1 MISFDLYRAT
11 GTRSKTFFDGPV
23 NAGAVVG
30 IDAAGFS
37 EGYFK
42 SHQTQELLSF
52 VVLPGD
58 GVSLPSQASDFE
70 NLSFVEAEV
79 GEHNDETAKVTIR
92 SIAPIGEWARRAW
105 LASKAGFDLVPED
118 LRPSPDVLAP
128 LREALRMKES
138 VAWAADAAASGPV
151 KAVCLL
157 KCDTD
162 RRAIVLCSPGSPSY
176 LVRL

>member
-1 MISFDLYRAT
+1 MIPFDLYRPA

-23 NAGAVVG
+23 NAGSVVG

-37 EGYFK
+37 DGFFK
-42 SHQTQELLSF
+42 ARQTQELISF
-52 VVLPGD
+52 VVLPQAG
-58 GVSLPSQASDFE
+58 GSLPADTAGFE

-79 GEHNDETAKVTIR
+79 GEHTDDTAKVTIR
-92 SIAPIGEWARRAW
+92 SIAPIGEWARRVW
-105 LASKAGFDLVPED
+105 LTSKATFDGVPAD
-118 LRPSPDVLAP
+118 IRPSAEILAP

-138 VAWAADAAASGPV
+138 VVWVADAAAAGAV
-151 KAVCLL
+151 RAVCLL

-162 RRAIVLCSPGSPSY
+162 RRAIVLCASGSPSY